1 MVYANSYVY
10 NYMVDDVNEILE
22 QGGYIDDN

>member
-1 MVYANSYVY
+1 MVYADSYVY
-10 NYMVDDVNEILE
+10 SYMADYVNEILE

>member
-10 NYMVDDVNEILE
+10 NYMADYVNEILE